1 MGCCGG
7 SNNGGLN
14 GRSGGFGGELQE
26 GGSEGLADPD
36 GFKECRSSGDATEAK
51 QRLRVSTGHRERQKE
66 GKSGQTV
73 RAYTSCRRV
82 GDSGQGL
89 RGRQM
94 ILAVENVGVVTML
107 YLHGWPLA
115 RCDTCGIRKTERH
128 GRMCV
133 TEAKVRPEWGWWIGK
148 GE

>member
-1 MGCCGG
+1 MVAGIWIEEVSAGGSWEMGCCGG

-51 QRLRVSTGHRERQKE
+51 QRLRVSTGHRERPKE

-73 RAYTSCRRV
+73 RAYTSCRR
-82 GDSGQGL
+82 GGRFWAGTQGSSDDSS
-89 RGRQM
+89 RG
-94 ILAVENVGVVTML
+94 IYVGVVTML
-107 YLHGWPLA
+107 YLHGLPAGVPRVVNGEPGEGGRWA
-115 RCDTCGIRKTERH
+115 R
-128 GRMCV
+128 
-133 TEAKVRPEWGWWIGK
+133 
-148 GE
+148 

>member
-1 MGCCGG
+1 MAG
-7 SNNGGLN
+7 
-14 GRSGGFGGELQE
+14 
-26 GGSEGLADPD
+26 PD

-51 QRLRVSTGHRERQKE
+51 QRLRVSTGHRERPKE

-94 ILAVENVGVVTML
+94 IPAVGYVRVVTMSCF
-107 YLHGWPLA
+107 HGLPAGVPRVVNGEPGEGGRWA
-115 RCDTCGIRKTERH
+115 R
-128 GRMCV
+128 
-133 TEAKVRPEWGWWIGK
+133 
-148 GE
+148 

>member
-1 MGCCGG
+1 M
-7 SNNGGLN
+7 
-14 GRSGGFGGELQE
+14 
-26 GGSEGLADPD
+26 ADPD

-51 QRLRVSTGHRERQKE
+51 QRLRVSTGHRERPKE

-94 ILAVENVGVVTML
+94 IPAEEDVGVVTML
-107 YLHGWPLA
+107 YLHGLA
-115 RCDTCGIRKTERH
+115 IGAMDTCGIRKTERH
-128 GRMCV
+128 GQTCV
-133 TEAKVRPEWGWWIGK
+133 TEAKLRPGRGWRTGM